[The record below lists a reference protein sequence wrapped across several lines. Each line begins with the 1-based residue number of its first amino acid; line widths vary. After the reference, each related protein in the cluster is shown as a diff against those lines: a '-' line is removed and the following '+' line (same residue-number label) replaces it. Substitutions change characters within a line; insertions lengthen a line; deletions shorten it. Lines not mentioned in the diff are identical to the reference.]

1 MSYILDALR
10 RADAERKS
18 GKVPDIH
25 TQPMPQRA
33 RPRGKSALTAM
44 GLWVLVGLVTLA
56 TLVAAWLWRSPS
68 RDLAPDVRVSAASPQ
83 AATPTPAPAAATLP
97 NAQTAPSPGDA
108 PAANAPTAAVAPAR
122 PSPPPLP
129 QPSADAARRSAPTPA
144 LPAMPAPVPTPAPR
158 PTERRESAVTVT
170 PPPAATRP
178 ATADEPRALTRAELP
193 PDVQRQLPTLAMSGS
208 VYSPQAQNRMVIVDG
223 RLVFEGE
230 QVAVG
235 LVVERIQPKSVVMRF
250 QNHRFI
256 VPL

>member
-33 RPRGKSALTAM
+33 RPRSKSALTAM

-56 TLVAAWLWRSPS
+56 TLAAAWLWRLPS
-68 RDLAPDVRVSAASPQ
+68 SDLAPDVRVSAASPQ
-83 AATPTPAPAAATLP
+83 AATTAPAPSPSPATLP
-97 NAQTAPSPGDA
+97 SSQTVPSRVDA
-108 PAANAPTAAVAPAR
+108 PAANAPVAAVAPAR
-122 PSPPPLP
+122 PSPPPT
-129 QPSADAARRSAPTPA
+129 QPPADAVRRSLPTPLA
-144 LPAMPAPVPTPAPR
+144 TPVPMPVPL
-158 PTERRESAVTVT
+158 PTERRESAVTRT
-170 PPPAATRP
+170 PSPAVTRP
-178 ATADEPRALTRAELP
+178 AAADEPRAMTRAELP

-250 QNHRFI
+250 QNHRFT